1 LAIQHAAGSNN
12 SCENPNIEIRNN
24 IKIQMFEIQNKSGQ
38 LLAYSVLVIDISVI
52 RICFEFAAHALKRV
66 RYSNFGFQ

>member
-1 LAIQHAAGSNN
+1 
-12 SCENPNIEIRNN
+12 
-24 IKIQMFEIQNKSGQ
+24 MFEIQNKSGQ

-66 RYSNFGFQ
+66 RYSDFGFQ